1 MSAYLAAAVAGI
13 GAGAVS
19 ALLGLGLVLT
29 ARGSGVINFGYGAL
43 AGWCA
48 YTYYDLRTNARYPL
62 LIPGPWRDISFG
74 EGVQMT
80 VASAMAITLATA
92 ALIGLIS
99 YLLVFRALRRAPV
112 LAKVVASVGILLVL
126 QGMIG
131 VRFEGASVNLPKV
144 LPSGVIELT
153 DEILLAKDAM
163 WLAVIAVVLA
173 AALWALSRYTRTG
186 LAVRAASESE
196 KGAVLL
202 GFEPDRLGL
211 ITWVL
216 SALIAG
222 IVGIIAAPLFEL
234 TPLLFTQLLI
244 PALGAALIGRFISF
258 GWTAAAGLGIGMVQ
272 AMASPLQQD
281 LDWLPRTG
289 VRDGFVFLAI
299 VIAMVLLGKRLPT
312 RGSIDQ
318 GRMPPVGSGAVNPPV
333 AFGGVVLVAAGFLL
347 LPDAWG
353 LALLTS
359 VLFCGLAL
367 SLTVLTGYMGQISLA
382 QMAIAG
388 IGGFSL
394 SRLAER
400 FGVPFPLA
408 PLLAA
413 TVAAVFGVLV
423 GIPAL
428 RVRGVN
434 LAIVTLAGGIAIQE
448 FVFKNPDFVGD
459 VTTGGAKVP
468 APALFGWNLGLRS
481 ATDPYRPVFGVF
493 VTVVV
498 AVLALLVA
506 NVRRSTTGRR
516 MLAVRSNERAAAG
529 VAIGTAG
536 TKLLAF
542 GISSFVA
549 GLAGCLIAYRF
560 GSISDTS
567 FGFFASLTLLA
578 FAYLG
583 GISSVSGAVVAG
595 FLAADGIGF
604 KLINTGWDNLGV
616 DFGRWTVLVGA
627 IGLVITAVQ
636 NPDGIA
642 GAVRRVRQRRAQRRP
657 VAAAATATA

>member
-1 MSAYLAAAVAGI
+1 
-13 GAGAVS
+13 
-19 ALLGLGLVLT
+19 
-29 ARGSGVINFGYGAL
+29 
-43 AGWCA
+43 
-48 YTYYDLRTNARYPL
+48 
-62 LIPGPWRDISFG
+62 
-74 EGVQMT
+74 
-80 VASAMAITLATA
+80 
-92 ALIGLIS
+92 
-99 YLLVFRALRRAPV
+99 
-112 LAKVVASVGILLVL
+112 
-126 QGMIG
+126 
-131 VRFEGASVNLPKV
+131 
-144 LPSGVIELT
+144 
-153 DEILLAKDAM
+153 
-163 WLAVIAVVLA
+163 
-173 AALWALSRYTRTG
+173 
-186 LAVRAASESE
+186 
-196 KGAVLL
+196 
-202 GFEPDRLGL
+202 
-211 ITWVL
+211 
-216 SALIAG
+216 
-222 IVGIIAAPLFEL
+222 
-234 TPLLFTQLLI
+234 
-244 PALGAALIGRFISF
+244 
-258 GWTAAAGLGIGMVQ
+258 
-272 AMASPLQQD
+272 
-281 LDWLPRTG
+281 
-289 VRDGFVFLAI
+289 
-299 VIAMVLLGKRLPT
+299 
-312 RGSIDQ
+312 
-318 GRMPPVGSGAVNPPV
+318 
-333 AFGGVVLVAAGFLL
+333 
-347 LPDAWG
+347 
-353 LALLTS
+353 
-359 VLFCGLAL
+359 
-367 SLTVLTGYMGQISLA
+367 
-382 QMAIAG
+382 
-388 IGGFSL
+388 
-394 SRLAER
+394 
-400 FGVPFPLA
+400 
-408 PLLAA
+408 
-413 TVAAVFGVLV
+413 VFGVLV
-423 GIPAL
+423 GVPAL

-468 APALFGWNLGLRS
+468 APSLFGWNLGLRS

-604 KLINTGWDNLGV
+604 KLINTGWDKLGV

-642 GAVRRVRQRRAQRRP
+642 GAARRVRQRRGRRRP
-657 VAAAATATA
+657 AAAPAGATA